1 MEIYNYVG
9 GTGEYVGTSTASP
22 DPLDVGQ
29 FLIPANATTTAPL
42 SAREGYAVVMTG
54 SEWAYVEDN
63 RGTAYD
69 VREEVTVDVLG
80 PLASGITKE
89 AVPFTDEE
97 IAANTQIEL
106 NETSRAYLDSTD
118 WYITRHAETAVAVPE
133 EITTARA
140 SARAAIV

>member
-63 RGTAYD
+63 RGSAYD
-69 VREEVTVDVLG
+69 VREEVTIEALG
-80 PLASGITKE
+80 ALPTGITKE
-89 AVPFTDEE
+89 AVPFT
-97 IAANTQIEL
+97 EL
-106 NETSRAYLDSTD
+106 NETSQAYLDSTD
-118 WYITRHAETAVAVPE
+118 WYITRNIETGAVIPVDV
-133 EITTARA
+133 TTARA
-140 SARAAIV
+140 TARERII